1 MYFEG
6 SAIDPLY
13 WKFYVR
19 IFPNIVV
26 LLKRELG
33 GCKSF
38 LDLGCGKNSAVRYF
52 SKEFRSAGVDA
63 FKPDL
68 EESRKKG
75 IHDEYFVMDVRNL
88 NFKPKSFDAVL
99 AVDLLEHLTKKEG
112 DKLLKDMERIA
123 KKKVIVLTPN
133 GFLEQK
139 AYDGNEYHI
148 HKSGWTVSEMRGRG
162 YRVMG
167 FNGVKFLKGE
177 KAMVRFWPRY
187 FWRVVSDITQLATY
201 HFPERAF
208 QLFCVKDV
216 A

>member
-1 MYFEG
+1 MYFDG

-26 LLKRELG
+26 LLKRELE
-33 GCKSF
+33 GCESF

-52 SKEFRSAGVDA
+52 SKGFRSAGVDA

-75 IHDEYFVMDVRNL
+75 IHNEYFVMDVRNL
-88 NFKPKSFDAVL
+88 SFRPKSFDAVL
-99 AVDLLEHLTKKEG
+99 ALDLLEHLTKNEG

-139 AYDGNEYHI
+139 ACDGNEYQT

-162 YRVMG
+162 YRVIG
-167 FNGVKFLKGE
+167 FNGLKFLKGE
-177 KAMVRFWPRY
+177 KAKVRFWPRY

-201 HFPERAF
+201 HFPEHAF